1 HVNGSY
7 FIVAHFHYTLF
18 AGSLFGLLAGL
29 HFWFPKATGAM
40 LRERLAKASFWVL
53 VVGANLTF
61 FPMFFLG
68 YDGMPRRVA
77 DYEPRLGDLNLL
89 SSIGAGVI
97 ALGVLMV
104 LANIFV
110 SLRRREP
117 AGNDPWG
124 AGQTLEWWTTSPPP
138 ETNFTSLPE
147 ITSYA
152 PLLDL
157 RQAAAAAAAAAEGP
171 SDLKGHIWPLRSEG
185 PGVGT

>member
-1 HVNGSY
+1 M
-7 FIVAHFHYTLF
+7 F
-18 AGSLFGLLAGL
+18 AGSLFGLLAGV
-29 HFWFPKATGAM
+29 HYWFPKATGAM

-53 VVGANLTF
+53 VLGANLTF

-97 ALGVLMV
+97 AIGVLMV
-104 LANIFV
+104 LANLVV

-117 AGNDPWG
+117 AGDDPWG
-124 AGQTLEWWTTSPPP
+124 AQTLEWWTSSPPP
-138 ETNFTSLPE
+138 EHNFERPLPQ
-147 ITSYA
+147 ITSHA

-157 RQAAAAAAAAAEGP
+157 REHEEEVRERRVEVPA
-171 SDLKGHIWPLRSEG
+171 
-185 PGVGT
+185 